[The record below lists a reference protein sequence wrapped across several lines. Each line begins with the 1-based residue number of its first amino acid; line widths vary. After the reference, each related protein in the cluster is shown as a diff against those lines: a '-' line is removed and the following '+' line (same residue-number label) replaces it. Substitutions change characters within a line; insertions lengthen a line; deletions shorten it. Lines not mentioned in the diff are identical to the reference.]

1 MNRRRIPYAG
11 KPTTVSYPTIANGAS
26 LGPRG
31 IAFLRRVA
39 LSPQPYRM
47 TLNADRMSVDRAVAS
62 GFVRRDVRDNQAVW
76 IVGKGREFLDRLMR
90 CE

>member
-1 MNRRRIPYAG
+1 MRPRRIPYAG
-11 KPTTVSYPTIANGAS
+11 KPTIVSYPTIANGAS

-47 TLNADRMSVDRAVAS
+47 ALNADRMSVDRAVAS
-62 GFVRRDVRDNQAVW
+62 GFVRRDVRDDQSVW

>member
-11 KPTTVSYPTIANGAS
+11 KPTIVSYPTIANGAS
-26 LGPRG
+26 VGPRG

-47 TLNADRMSVDRAVAS
+47 TLNADRMSVDRALAS
-62 GFVRRDVRDNQAVW
+62 GFVRRDVRDDQCIW